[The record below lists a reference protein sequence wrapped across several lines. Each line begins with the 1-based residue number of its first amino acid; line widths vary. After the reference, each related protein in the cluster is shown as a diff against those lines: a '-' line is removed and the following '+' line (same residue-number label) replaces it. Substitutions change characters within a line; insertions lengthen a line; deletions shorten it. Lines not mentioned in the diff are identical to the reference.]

1 VNYFED
7 RQEINKKDKNVSMHI
22 NDGLAF
28 GGFNKR
34 VSNAS
39 NKDNKNW

>member
-1 VNYFED
+1 
-7 RQEINKKDKNVSMHI
+7 MHI

-39 NKDNKNW
+39 NKDNKNLW